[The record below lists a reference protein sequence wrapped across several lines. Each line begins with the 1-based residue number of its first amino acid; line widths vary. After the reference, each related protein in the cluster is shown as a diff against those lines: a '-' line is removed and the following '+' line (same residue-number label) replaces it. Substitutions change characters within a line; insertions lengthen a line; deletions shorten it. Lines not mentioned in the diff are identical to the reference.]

1 MRPERDSNLNL
12 VNRLTDA
19 EVLALAYDW
28 SVWARPEQQLAREDY
43 YCHLYLAGRGW
54 GKTRVGAEQV
64 IEWAKDPANSPIA
77 LVGATRNDTRST
89 MTEIGASS
97 IMERCHPANRPTYE
111 PSKRRLTFPNGV
123 VCLTYSGDS
132 PGQLR
137 GPQHAR
143 AWVDELCKMPLQQE
157 VWDNLVLGLRVPPNP
172 QVIVTTTPR
181 PTTLLKSLVEAA
193 RQTSTRS
200 RTIITRGRTMDNR
213 ANLSS
218 SFLDYVNSKY
228 GGTRLGR
235 QELEGEIL
243 ESLAGLVYDAFTP
256 EQCIIPRF
264 AIPSEWNRYFAIDF
278 GRVNTAA
285 LWYAQE
291 PSTGFLYLYRTY
303 KQKASVI
310 DHVKNFQALS
320 KGEVFRRKVGGNH
333 QEQEARDGYSIAG
346 WHVAEPSLSN
356 SRVERMRR
364 VNTLHAQNRV
374 YIFSDLSEYID
385 EKLSFSYTV
394 NQDDSL
400 TDRIHN
406 ESAFHF
412 MSAEGYLLS
421 EFRPEVERKDDN
433 KIRVIVR

>member
-1 MRPERDSNLNL
+1 ML
-12 VNRLTDA
+12 
-19 EVLALAYDW
+19 YDW
-28 SVWARPEQQLAREDY
+28 ESWARPEQLPLSGSWY
-43 YCHLYLAGRGW
+43 IWLLLSGRGY
-54 GKTRVGAEQV
+54 GKTRALLELLRL
-64 IEWAKDPANSPIA
+64 WAYQGYSPIGLIGQSKA
-77 LVGATRNDTRST
+77 DVRDNLF
-89 MTEIGASS
+89 EIGESS
-97 IMERCHPANRPTYE
+97 LTKICPPWFFPIYE
-111 PSKRRLTFPNGV
+111 PSKRRLTFPNGSQV
-123 VCLTYSGDS
+123 VVFSGDE
-132 PGQLR
+132 PDQLR
-137 GPQHAR
+137 GWNLQKAI
-143 AWVDELCKMPLQQE
+143 VDEVAKFQYPDELYA
-157 VWDNLVLGLRVPPNP
+157 NLILALRSGDNP
-172 QVIVTTTPR
+172 QAVIGTTPR
-181 PTTLLKSLVEAA
+181 PIQLLKSLV
-193 RQTSTRS
+193 QDTNNVVV
-200 RTIITRGRTMDNR
+200 TRGSTMDNK
-213 ANLSS
+213 ANLAPE
-218 SFLDYVNSKY
+218 FIAYIKGRY
-228 GGTRLGR
+228 EGTRLGR
-235 QELEGEIL
+235 QEIAGEIL
-243 ESLAGLVYDAFTP
+243 ESIAGLVYDAFTP

-264 AIPSEWNRYFAIDF
+264 AVPLAWNRYFAIDF

-310 DHVKNFQALS
+310 DHVRNFQALS